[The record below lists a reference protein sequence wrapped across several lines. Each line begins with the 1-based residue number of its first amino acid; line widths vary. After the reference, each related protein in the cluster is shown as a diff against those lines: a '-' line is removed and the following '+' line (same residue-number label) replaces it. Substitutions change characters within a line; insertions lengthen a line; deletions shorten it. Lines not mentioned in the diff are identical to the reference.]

1 MALMPQRAVGPFR
14 QLRRLPYGS
23 NHDIGAGYAM
33 ALAAAVAT
41 GLYFGVQAV
50 LILLLVVSIDI
61 GSTGLFLA
69 MLPIGMLS
77 GAVSTAA
84 FVAPFG
90 FVAGVLA
97 WRAVPGR
104 YRYAGALGGLVAPLL
119 VYLFAAVVGILVG
132 IVGGVVVGDPIGRSV
147 ITAVGIVA
155 VAFGATCWIT
165 LPLGAL
171 AGTLY
176 ERARSDES

>member
-1 MALMPQRAVGPFR
+1 MALPDRAVGPFR

-23 NHDIGAGYAM
+23 NRDIGAGYAM

-41 GLYFGVQAV
+41 GLYFVVQTV
-50 LILLLVVSIDI
+50 LILLLVVSIDV
-61 GSTGLFLA
+61 GSAGLFLV

-84 FVAPFG
+84 VIAPVG

-97 WRAVPGR
+97 WRVVPSR

-119 VYLFAAVVGILVG
+119 VYLLAAAITVPAAVVLAVLVG
-132 IVGGVVVGDPIGRSV
+132 DSLGRSLV
-147 ITAVGIVA
+147 TAVGIVA

-165 LPLGAL
+165 LPVGVVS
-171 AGTLY
+171 GVLY
-176 ERARSDES
+176 ERARLVEG

>member
-1 MALMPQRAVGPFR
+1 MALLPDRAVGPFR
-14 QLRRLPYGS
+14 QLRRLPYG
-23 NHDIGAGYAM
+23 NNRDIGAGYAM

-41 GLYFGVQAV
+41 GLYFVVQAV
-50 LILLLVVSIDI
+50 LILLLVLSIDV

-84 FVAPFG
+84 VVAPFG
-90 FVAGVLA
+90 FVAGVLT
-97 WRAVPGR
+97 WRAVPSR

-119 VYLFAAVVGILVG
+119 VYLLAAAITVPAAVVLA
-132 IVGGVVVGDPIGRSV
+132 VVVGDSLGRSV
-147 ITAVGIVA
+147 ITAIGIVV

-176 ERARSDES
+176 ERAWTSA